1 MGIGIEKS
9 DKSQFVDLFRN
20 RKSIETVVLLCRK
33 AEQADRHIEVNY
45 EPQGRHVEVLTGLGE
60 RNKRT

>member
-45 EPQGRHVEVLTGLGE
+45 EPQGRHME
-60 RNKRT
+60 KR